1 MAEYRSIVIKK
12 ADKGFCVVV
21 CDKLDYLAEGEKR
34 LKDRKVYQEVRFTK
48 NILIDITE
56 KGNAMFKN
64 FKRKCAISKK
74 NSINFLLNRI
84 KLPI

>member
-64 FKRKCAISKK
+64 FKRKCPISKK